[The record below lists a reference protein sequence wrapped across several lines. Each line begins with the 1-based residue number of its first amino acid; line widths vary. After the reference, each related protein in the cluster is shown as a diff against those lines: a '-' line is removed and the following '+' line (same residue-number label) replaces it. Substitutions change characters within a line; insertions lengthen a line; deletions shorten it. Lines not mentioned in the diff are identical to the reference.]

1 MFYFHLTTHVC
12 IVCTALQICK
22 SELGETHPRTLRNV
36 SNLQLLLLEEAEI
49 GDLLPN
55 ESKTIIDVAK
65 YELEDTLECFEELD
79 DPWTY
84 RVDIATLKTNLA
96 FVALWQGKPKKAR
109 KLLYQIK
116 EIEIPLNHSLIE
128 QVALL
133 EERVNGMT
141 RSRRRF

>member
-1 MFYFHLTTHVC
+1 M
-12 IVCTALQICK
+12 
-22 SELGETHPRTLRNV
+22 RNV